1 MPTFRGSRSP
11 SLRKMELNNGK
22 FDNGKFGNGGSKGF
36 SMSNVFGDPFSLA
49 TIGIAIVSARPRV
62 LDRMGNM
69 LTRHSVAG

>member
-11 SLRKMELNNGK
+11 SLRKMELN
-22 FDNGKFGNGGSKGF
+22 NGKFGNGGSKGF